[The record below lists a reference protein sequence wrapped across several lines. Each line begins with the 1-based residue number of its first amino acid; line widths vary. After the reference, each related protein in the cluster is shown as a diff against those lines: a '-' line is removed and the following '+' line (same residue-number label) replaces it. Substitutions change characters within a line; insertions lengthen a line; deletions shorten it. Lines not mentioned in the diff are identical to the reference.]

1 MSKLSKLRDELR
13 SHGVVA
19 PGCGPCVHFERC
31 GGFEPELSLFNHD
44 CFNATCCKFTGPT
57 SETVECALFCPYST
71 RFIELLHDI
80 GGLNIES
87 SPPIVQAKYAFPKFI
102 PLIHHGYCHY
112 RELEWPTV
120 ALDTYQVLKM
130 KNGDQL
136 MAVAEDGDGLRRY
149 FGLAS
154 STQVVLRGV
163 GSDRCLE
170 RYWEYRRKDAISEQM
185 ARLGLS
191 LIVGPNFSHFL
202 DVPGTQRLANRIRQV
217 RCLDDMM
224 CAGLS
229 PVPHLNAV
237 YSGEWR
243 FWRDY
248 LKRNPAIHFVAVE
261 FETGNSTPVEG
272 AKVIQRLAW
281 LEEEIGRI
289 LHPLII
295 GGTQF
300 LEVVAQH
307 LGAATFIDSNPFFKA
322 IFRQA
327 FDASMGRRP
336 WRKKTTPEG
345 QPVDDLLMHNLVCY
359 TEWINKRWVAS
370 DDKKPNDAS
379 RLHVSRF
386 ALPTIS
392 TMNN

>member
-1 MSKLSKLRDELR
+1 
-13 SHGVVA
+13 
-19 PGCGPCVHFERC
+19 
-31 GGFEPELSLFNHD
+31 
-44 CFNATCCKFTGPT
+44 
-57 SETVECALFCPYST
+57 
-71 RFIELLHDI
+71 
-80 GGLNIES
+80 
-87 SPPIVQAKYAFPKFI
+87 
-102 PLIHHGYCHY
+102 
-112 RELEWPTV
+112 
-120 ALDTYQVLKM
+120 
-130 KNGDQL
+130 
-136 MAVAEDGDGLRRY
+136 
-149 FGLAS
+149 
-154 STQVVLRGV
+154 
-163 GSDRCLE
+163 
-170 RYWEYRRKDAISEQM
+170 
-185 ARLGLS
+185 
-191 LIVGPNFSHFL
+191 
-202 DVPGTQRLANRIRQV
+202 
-217 RCLDDMM
+217 
-224 CAGLS
+224 
-229 PVPHLNAV
+229 
-237 YSGEWR
+237 
-243 FWRDY
+243 
-248 LKRNPAIHFVAVE
+248 
-261 FETGNSTPVEG
+261 
-272 AKVIQRLAW
+272 LAW

>member
-1 MSKLSKLRDELR
+1 MNVDSLS
-13 SHGVVA
+13 
-19 PGCGPCVHFERC
+19 
-31 GGFEPELSLFNHD
+31 
-44 CFNATCCKFTGPT
+44 
-57 SETVECALFCPYST
+57 
-71 RFIELLHDI
+71 
-80 GGLNIES
+80 
-87 SPPIVQAKYAFPKFI
+87 PIVQANRALPKFI
-102 PLIHHGYCHY
+102 PLIQHAYCHAKL
-112 RELEWPTV
+112 LEWPMV
-120 ALDTYQVLKM
+120 SLDTYEVLKIR
-130 KNGDQL
+130 NGDQL
-136 MAVAEDGDGLRRY
+136 MAVAEDADSLRRY

-154 STQVVLRGV
+154 STQIVLRGV

-170 RYWEYRRKDAISEQM
+170 RYWEYSRKDAISEQM

-191 LIVGPNFSHFL
+191 LVVGPNFSHFL
-202 DVPGTQRLANRIRQV
+202 DVPGTERLANRIRQV
-217 RCLDDMM
+217 RCLDEMM

-229 PVPHLNAV
+229 PVPHLNAI

-272 AKVIQRLAW
+272 RKVIQRLAW
-281 LEEEIGRI
+281 LEEEIGRR

-327 FDASMGRRP
+327 FDASMGRTP
-336 WRKKTTPEG
+336 WRKKPTPEG
-345 QPVDDLLMHNLVCY
+345 QPVDDLLMHNLIRY
-359 TEWINKRWVAS
+359 TEWINKRWSAS
-370 DDKKPNDAS
+370 DGKKPNDAS
-379 RLHVSRF
+379 PPYVSRLP
-386 ALPTIS
+386 LPTIS